1 MGLDS
6 AEGSQG
12 YDGWVRTKYNR
23 GSSHLVCPL
32 CNYIPG
38 LQLSGGGELPRSGGL
53 LAAGTARVVAYP
65 AHFSYKAALALEDCG
80 GENGPKR
87 ILMLSLVSG

>member
-1 MGLDS
+1 M
-6 AEGSQG
+6 
-12 YDGWVRTKYNR
+12 
-23 GSSHLVCPL
+23 
-32 CNYIPG
+32 
-38 LQLSGGGELPRSGGL
+38 
-53 LAAGTARVVAYP
+53 AAGTARVVAHP